1 MMSTISLK
9 QIEEFE
15 GMDLVLETKRG
26 VKYWDKSKGT
36 LDKYIKFYG
45 PMNFNCAYSIS
56 NELGYLS
63 YKRYLPPCIRTVK
76 EWQDLIAE
84 HKAVLQQ
91 SCIGGRIAQRFI
103 TDSEIRF
110 YPDFKYIILFQGKKD
125 VILQYITLD
134 NISREDI
141 DEDIVTITPVD
152 WTRTYLG
159 STINPNHFIYLKSEA
174 DITNH
179 LQTLEATKASAFAN
193 AFFSKADSDL
203 LQGYIKNG
211 NAYDNVPWGYR
222 TSNRVDDTLQI
233 FSHKYK
239 DNYAA
244 KKLDNYIRNAFYIP
258 FYISAPDAPATAALS
273 KAEKAE
279 MLITPVR
286 REWEFGDSKT
296 MYWYRYN
303 DYVCV
308 IAPGTQSRSGY
319 GYDSGEKKLV
329 AYNVKTKKRLYGVKS
344 RGSGEWCFPIPSS
357 KYISEAMATVLD
369 PYTKDPS
376 SGYGSRRGAT
386 SSVIK
391 GGLSVRELFEGTNVA
406 WFLDYAED
414 DKVYY
419 QNVTLY
425 SSVYTS
431 ENCKYNLI
439 PTKQLFRKDYIDTL
453 AILMLCTTG
462 TPLLEQFLKSKL
474 FNLYFVGIQD
484 LMVDGSTFVTKTKK
498 DKKSWNYNNSLVYD
512 EKGKNLKQMFGL
524 SMNFLRLLDKA
535 KEIKKIVRRKNNYG
549 HDLGITET
557 VYDRDYLILGDLKET
572 FGDTINNLDQNT
584 LEMVLSIAKPSDT
597 YRYNTNLWSYAKQL
611 FDVLPDC
618 NIKQKLSWLQKYVPS
633 INIFADYLRMR
644 ESVKT
649 IQEMTPEV
657 SGIFSERMYP
667 IKIGAAK
674 KFIPYTESEKT
685 RCEREQHNRYY
696 APSALREVYE
706 KRHPQVNYYNSKYF
720 VEYASP
726 ELSPNVVECFDEAG
740 NHSGVLLILDPAKH
754 LSYLHDQLSFWFNFY
769 RDASKNKLFKKAVE
783 RVKGLEWVD
792 KTSGLEIVAPTGVE
806 DLQREG
812 TELSHCVSSFVQP
825 IIDGT
830 TNVVFIRRSDMKD
843 IPYYTVEVAGGQIRQ
858 VHCYRNGGLD
868 AEAQRSAFANSGSPV
883 YNKNFDIIGFLKRW
897 ARHSEGRVSEDSIKG
912 AYGIMCAAH

>member
-9 QIEEFE
+9 QRKEFE

-36 LDKYIKFYG
+36 LNEYVKFYG
-45 PMNFNCAYSIS
+45 PMNYNGAYSIS

-63 YKRYLPPCIRTVK
+63 YKRFMPPYVRTVK
-76 EWQDLIAE
+76 EWQDLIAA
-84 HKAVLQQ
+84 HKTVLPQ
-91 SCIGGRIAQRFI
+91 SCITGRIAQRFI

-110 YPDFKYIILFQGKKD
+110 YPDCKYIILFQGKKD

-134 NISREDI
+134 NISKEDI
-141 DEDIVTITPVD
+141 DEDVVTITPVD
-152 WTRTYLG
+152 WTRTYFG
-159 STINPNHFIYLKSEA
+159 SATHQSHFIYLKSEA
-174 DITNH
+174 DITDH
-179 LQTLEATKASAFAN
+179 LQTLAATKASAFAN
-193 AFFSKADSDL
+193 TFFSKADSDL
-203 LQGYIKNG
+203 LHGRIQNT
-211 NAYDNVPWGYR
+211 NAYDNIAWSYL
-222 TSNRVDDTLQI
+222 TSNRVDDCLQI
-233 FSHKYK
+233 FTRKYK
-239 DNYAA
+239 DNYAT
-244 KKLDNYIRNAFYIP
+244 KKLGNYNRNAFYIP
-258 FYISAPDAPATAALS
+258 FFISAPDAPAAAALN
-273 KAEKAE
+273 KTEKAE
-279 MLITPVR
+279 MLIAPVQ
-286 REWEFGDSKT
+286 REWEHGDSKT

-308 IAPGTQSRSGY
+308 IAPGTQSRSSY
-319 GYDSGEKKLV
+319 GYDNCEKKLV
-329 AYNVKTKKRLYGVKS
+329 AYNVKTKKRLYAVKS
-344 RGSGEWCFPIPSS
+344 KASEDWSFPIPSS
-357 KYISEAMATVLD
+357 KYISEAMPTVLD
-369 PYTKDPS
+369 PNNKDS
-376 SGYGSRRGAT
+376 SSYSYSSSKRGAT

-419 QNVTLY
+419 QNTALY
-425 SSVYTS
+425 SYAR
-431 ENCKYNLI
+431 EDCKYNLI

-484 LMVDGSTFVTKTKK
+484 LMNDGSTFVSKTKK
-498 DKKSWNYNNSLVYD
+498 DKRTWNYGNSLVYD

-535 KEIKKIVRRKNNYG
+535 KEVKKIERKKNNCG
-549 HDLGITET
+549 TDSGTTEII
-557 VYDRDYLILGDLKET
+557 YDRDYLLLGDLKET
-572 FGDTINNLDQNT
+572 LGETINSLDQNT
-584 LEMVLSIAKPSDT
+584 LEMILSIAKPGEN
-597 YRYNTNLWSYAKQL
+597 YRYTNLWSYAKQL

-618 NIKQKLSWLQKYVPS
+618 NIKQKLLWLQKYAPS

-644 ESVKT
+644 EHVKT
-649 IQEMTPEV
+649 IQETSTEI
-657 SGIFSERMYP
+657 SGIFSEKMYP

-674 KFIPYTESEKT
+674 KFIPYTESEQRK
-685 RCEREQHNRYY
+685 CEQAERSRYY
-696 APSALREVYE
+696 SSYSLKEVYAA
-706 KRHPQVNYYNSKYF
+706 RHPQVNYYNSKYF
-720 VEYASP
+720 VEYNSP

-754 LSYLHDQLSFWFNFY
+754 LNYLHDQLSFWFNFY
-769 RDASKNKLFKKAVE
+769 RDSTKNKLFQQAVK
-783 RVKGLEWVD
+783 RVKDLEWVD
-792 KTSGLEIVAPTGVE
+792 KTSGLEIVAPAGVE

-843 IPYYTVEVAGGQIRQ
+843 VPYYTVEVSGGKIRQ

-868 AEAQRSAFANSGSPV
+868 AEAQRSAFINSGSPV
-883 YNKNFDIIGFLKRW
+883 YNKNFDIISFLKRW

-912 AYGIMCAAH
+912 TYGIMCAAR